1 MKANL
6 LPAALVLARGVSAG
20 RQWLVPPTCLRPV
33 LPPWRCR
40 MIRRLMLS
48 CFAGLFCGSLAPA
61 QEQTLPKVTV
71 ELRAK
76 AEKGD
81 AMSQLFLGAAYA
93 NGSGVPTDEAEAVK
107 WYRKAA
113 DQGYATAQNDLG
125 FMYAHGLGVPKD
137 EIEAYKWYRKA
148 AEQGHA
154 KAESNLGFMY
164 DNGQGVPK
172 DEIEAIKWYRKAA
185 GQGEVKGQVF
195 LGFMYDN
202 GRGVPKDEAE
212 AYKWYLLAGA
222 QGDEDARKRYAI
234 LERVLTPAQREEGQ
248 RMARDFKPSEPR

>member
-1 MKANL
+1 
-6 LPAALVLARGVSAG
+6 
-20 RQWLVPPTCLRPV
+20 
-33 LPPWRCR
+33 

-93 NGSGVPTDEAEAVK
+93 NGSGVPTDEAEA
-107 WYRKAA
+107 
-113 DQGYATAQNDLG
+113 
-125 FMYAHGLGVPKD
+125 
-137 EIEAYKWYRKA
+137 
-148 AEQGHA
+148 
-154 KAESNLGFMY
+154 
-164 DNGQGVPK
+164 
-172 DEIEAIKWYRKAA
+172 IKWCRKAA

-195 LGFMYDN
+195 LGFAYAN

-248 RMARDFKPSEPR
+248 QMAREFKPSKPR